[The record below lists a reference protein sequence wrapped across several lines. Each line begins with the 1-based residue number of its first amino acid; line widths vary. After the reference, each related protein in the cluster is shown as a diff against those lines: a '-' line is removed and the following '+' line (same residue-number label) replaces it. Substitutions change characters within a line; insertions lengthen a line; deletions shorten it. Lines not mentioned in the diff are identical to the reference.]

1 MKKLL
6 LLLSIFIASFVYA
19 QTMDWQKLY
28 GGTDSDKATCVSYI
42 YDSSNHTFN
51 VCTAGHYK
59 SSDGDFTSN
68 YGNYDCFVTDFDESG
83 NEIWKTTF
91 GGTDADYIYAMGY
104 NATNIVVV
112 GASKSNDNDIT
123 GNHGNYDMLVVKLD
137 LSGNIVW
144 QKSFGGTEVDK
155 ATSVQVSNTG
165 EIYVLGYSKSTD
177 GDVTAGANHGDYDI
191 WLLKLD
197 ANGTILWQKN
207 YGGTS
212 DDRST
217 DLLSDGYSNNLYFS
231 GYSKSNDGDLTNNQG
246 NFDYWVV
253 KIDDTGT
260 IIWQHSYGG
269 SGIDKEPHISL
280 RFTFLVAGYSNSTD
294 GDITNPKGS
303 FDIWALKINENN
315 GGAYWEKSYGGTGA
329 DFTTGVDN
337 HHDLIVAQRT
347 QSLPD
352 AYILGY
358 SNSDDGDFPTN
369 AGNYDAWLLGIDYDG
384 TILNSLHLGG
394 NNVDKILGI
403 NTEMAYPPQPKYL
416 VGTTKSDTGD
426 FATQHGNYDAWL
438 LGAMLPYDMGSG
450 IAENQININ
459 TYPNP
464 AKDYVHI
471 ATDDILMISL
481 FDTTGKRV
489 LQIQTPDQPDNLD
502 LNLSNLSKGN
512 YLLKVLS
519 KKGAGSKVILKK

>member
-1 MKKLL
+1 MDMMKKLL
-6 LLLSIFIASFVYA
+6 LLLSIFSAGFAYS

-28 GGTDSDKATCVSYI
+28 GGTDSDKATCVSNI
-42 YDSSNHTFN
+42 FDSSSQNFS
-51 VCTAGHYK
+51 VCVAGHYK
-59 SSDGDFTSN
+59 SSDGDFSSN
-68 YGNYDCFVTDFDESG
+68 YGNYDCFVADFDDSG

-104 NATNIVVV
+104 NSTNIVVV
-112 GASKSNDNDIT
+112 GTSKSNDNDIT

-155 ATSVQVSNTG
+155 ATSVQVTDTG
-165 EIYVLGYSKSTD
+165 EIFVLGYSKSTD
-177 GDVTAGANHGDYDI
+177 GDVTAGANHGNYDI

-197 ANGTILWQKN
+197 ANGNILWQKN
-207 YGGTS
+207 YGGS
-212 DDRST
+212 NDDRST
-217 DLLSDGYSNNLYFS
+217 DLISDYNTDLYFT
-231 GYSKSNDGDLTNNQG
+231 GYSKSNDGDLTSNQG

-280 RFTFLVAGYSNSTD
+280 AYTFLVAGYSNSTD
-294 GDITNPKGS
+294 GDITAPKGS
-303 FDIWALKINENN
+303 FDIWALGLNETN
-315 GGAYWEKSYGGTGA
+315 GNMSWEKSYGGTGA
-329 DFTTGVDN
+329 DFATGINN
-337 HHDLIVAQRT
+337 HYAHVTFNRSQG
-347 QSLPD
+347 LPD

-369 AGNYDAWLLGIDYDG
+369 AGNYDAWLLGIDSYG
-384 TILNSLHLGG
+384 LVVNSLYLGG

-403 NTEMAYPPQPKYL
+403 GLEANYI
-416 VGTTKSDTGD
+416 VGTSKSDTGD
-426 FATQHGNYDAWL
+426 FANQHGNYDAWL
-438 LGAMLPYDMGSG
+438 LNVSLPFNTGS

-464 AKDYVHI
+464 VKDYVHI

-481 FDTTGKRV
+481 FDATGKRV
-489 LQIQTPDQPDNLD
+489 LQIQTPDRPDNLD

-519 KKGAGSKVILKK
+519 KKGVGNKMILKK